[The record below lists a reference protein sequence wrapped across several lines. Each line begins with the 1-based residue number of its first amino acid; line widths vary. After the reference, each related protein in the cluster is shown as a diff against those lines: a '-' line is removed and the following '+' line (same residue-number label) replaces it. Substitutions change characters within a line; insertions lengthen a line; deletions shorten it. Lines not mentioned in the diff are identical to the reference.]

1 MELAMNKE
9 LLECGCRSTERAQ
22 TMWVKKIIDEFF
34 GYATIQLLDIHRSS
48 IKDRCVLGMMRT
60 AIY

>member
-22 TMWVKKIIDEFF
+22 TMWMKKIIDELRLC
-34 GYATIQLLDIHRSS
+34 YH
-48 IKDRCVLGMMRT
+48 T
-60 AIY
+60 AARYT